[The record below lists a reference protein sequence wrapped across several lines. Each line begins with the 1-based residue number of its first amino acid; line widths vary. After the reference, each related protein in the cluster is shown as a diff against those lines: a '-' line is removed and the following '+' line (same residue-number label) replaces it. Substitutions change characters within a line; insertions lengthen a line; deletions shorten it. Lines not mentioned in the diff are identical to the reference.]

1 MANLRNL
8 LLYGALA
15 ATLAASVLDWDA
27 TWLHGDADTVTELRP
42 QSSSGLQLPRS
53 RPHQVL
59 DGGDAINRPS
69 LESTR
74 RLSPM
79 AANLFA
85 VHSWLPPEPK
95 QVVQEPRAPALPFKY
110 MGQMVQDG
118 ETVVI
123 LDQASLTHLARKGQV
138 IGSYRV
144 DNIGARDISFVYL
157 PLSETQRL
165 TFGTT
170 P

>member
-8 LLYGALA
+8 LLYGVLA
-15 ATLAASVLDWDA
+15 ATVAASVLDWDA
-27 TWLHGDADTVTELRP
+27 AWLHRDDDTATEPR
-42 QSSSGLQLPRS
+42 QQRSSSLRLPRS
-53 RPHQVL
+53 RPHQAL
-59 DGGDAINRPS
+59 NGGEAINTQSIETPQ
-69 LESTR
+69 

-85 VHSWLPPEPK
+85 VHSWQPPAPK
-95 QVVQEPRAPALPFKY
+95 QVVQAPKAPALPFKY

>member
-1 MANLRNL
+1 M
-8 LLYGALA
+8 
-15 ATLAASVLDWDA
+15 T
-27 TWLHGDADTVTELRP
+27 
-42 QSSSGLQLPRS
+42 
-53 RPHQVL
+53 
-59 DGGDAINRPS
+59 
-69 LESTR
+69 
-74 RLSPM
+74 
-79 AANLFA
+79 ANLFA
-85 VHSWLPPEPK
+85 VHSWQPPAAK
-95 QVVQEPRAPALPFKY
+95 QVVQAPKAPALPFKY

-165 TFGTT
+165 TFGNT

>member
-8 LLYGALA
+8 MLYGALA
-15 ATLAASVLDWDA
+15 ATVAASVLDWEA
-27 TWLHGDADTVTELRP
+27 PWLQGDAETATEARP
-42 QSSSGLQLPRS
+42 QRNSGTGLQRL
-53 RPHQVL
+53 RPHQTRS
-59 DGGDAINRPS
+59 GGETTSTHNP
-69 LESTR
+69 ESAQ

-79 AANLFA
+79 AANMFA
-85 VHSWLPPEPK
+85 AHSWQLPAPK
-95 QVVQEPRAPALPFKY
+95 QVVQAPKAPALPFKY

-144 DNIGARDISFVYL
+144 EDIGARDISFVYL

-165 TFGTT
+165 TFGKT

>member
-15 ATLAASVLDWDA
+15 ATVAASVLDWEA
-27 TWLHGDADTVTELRP
+27 PWLQSDADTATESLQQR
-42 QSSSGLQLPRS
+42 SSSMRLPRS
-53 RPHQVL
+53 RPHQTL
-59 DGGDAINRPS
+59 NGGEAINTQSP
-69 LESTR
+69 ESAQ

-79 AANLFA
+79 VANLFA
-85 VHSWLPPEPK
+85 AHSWLPPAPK
-95 QVVQEPRAPALPFKY
+95 QVVQAPKAPALPFKY
-110 MGQMVQDG
+110 MGQLVQDG

-144 DNIGARDISFVYL
+144 DNIGAREISFVYL

-165 TFGTT
+165 TFGNT